1 MLTLETF
8 DRTEGLVE
16 IKAMKQLEKAIRSIA
31 IDLVREGF
39 DDTEVMQFIE
49 RIADFVVD
57 DVVDPL

>member
-1 MLTLETF
+1 M
-8 DRTEGLVE
+8 EGLVE